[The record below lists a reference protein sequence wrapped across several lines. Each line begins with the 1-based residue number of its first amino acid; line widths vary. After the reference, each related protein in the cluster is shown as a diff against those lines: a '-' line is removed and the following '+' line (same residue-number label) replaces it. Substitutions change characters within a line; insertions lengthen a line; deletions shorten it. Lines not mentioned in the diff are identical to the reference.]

1 MAKNLALKTQGDLL
15 VYDVN
20 KAAVEKFVDE
30 FPKAKAADSPA
41 EVAEKAATVLTM
53 LPEATHVQSVYD
65 SLIDAI
71 DQDSLLIDSSTIDA
85 ESARKLAKAVFDRNG
100 TPFDAPVSGGV
111 VGAEGGTLTF
121 MVGAPSDEA
130 FEKIKPTLMM
140 MGRNAVQ
147 CGANGTGQVAKLCN
161 NMLLAV
167 SMIGVSEALL
177 LAGRLGMDP
186 KLLASIV
193 NSSTG
198 RCWSSDT
205 NNPHPGVIPTAPA
218 GRGYTGGFAN
228 KLMAK
233 DLRLAMKAAFD
244 SGTTPIL
251 GTTAAQVYN
260 DLSTMKD
267 FNNLDFSSVYKVS
280 QHSFDTQNAC
290 DWGRGLT

>member
-1 MAKNLALKTQGDLL
+1 MAKNLAAKTQGDLL

-20 KAAVEKFVDE
+20 KAAVEKFIE
-30 FPKAKAADSPA
+30 QYPKAKPAESPA
-41 EVAEKAATVLTM
+41 DLADKASTVITM
-53 LPEATHVQSVYD
+53 LPEAAHVQSVYA

-71 DQDSLLIDSSTIDA
+71 DQESLLIDSSTIDA
-85 ESARKLAKAVFDRNG
+85 ESARSLAKQVTERKA
-100 TPFDAPVSGGV
+100 TPFDAPVSGGA
-111 VGAEGGTLTF
+111 VGAENGTLTF
-121 MVGAPSDEA
+121 MVGAPTEQD
-130 FEKIKPTLMM
+130 FEKIKPTLAL
-140 MGRNAVQ
+140 MGRNSIH

-186 KLLASIV
+186 KLLGAII
-193 NSSTG
+193 NNSTG

-218 GRGYTGGFAN
+218 NRDYAGGFAN

-251 GTTAAQVYN
+251 GTTAAQIYN
-260 DLSTMKD
+260 DLSTMND
-267 FNNLDFSSVYKVS
+267 YGTLDFSSVYKVIQCS
-280 QHSFDTQNAC
+280 NKGETV
-290 DWGRGLT
+290 